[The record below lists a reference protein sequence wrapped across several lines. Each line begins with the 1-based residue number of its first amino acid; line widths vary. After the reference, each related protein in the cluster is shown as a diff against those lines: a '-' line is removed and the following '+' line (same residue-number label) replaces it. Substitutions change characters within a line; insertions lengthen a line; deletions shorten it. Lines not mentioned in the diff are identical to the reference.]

1 MAKFLVFF
9 LVISST
15 IYADD
20 DAWKLK
26 SNFYLSCDRE
36 GNPTELVS
44 YNLLSDSIYMVQGG
58 NDSDGEWINEKFFN
72 RASSDNY
79 EHIFKAEK
87 ARISNIDNDMK
98 EVRLGYS
105 DRYGY
110 FTKTDISIWRESLNI
125 FYHLDNSYKGA
136 RGGALFALKCNII
149 SEEEFSKGETK
160 IKEEFRAWKKS
171 EIDKRKNKLKI

>member
-1 MAKFLVFF
+1 MAKFLVFL

-20 DAWKLK
+20 AWKPK

-36 GNPTELVS
+36 GKSTPTELVS
-44 YNLLSDSIYMVQGG
+44 YNLLSDAIYMVQG
-58 NDSDGEWINEKFFN
+58 DSDGEWINEKFFN

-87 ARISNIDNDMK
+87 ARISNLDDDMK

-105 DRYGY
+105 DRYGV
-110 FTKTDISIWRESLNI
+110 FTKTDISIWRESLRM
-125 FYHLDNSYKGA
+125 FYHLDSSYEGA

-171 EIDKRKNKLKI
+171 EVDKRKNKLKI